1 MKNDA
6 NTVKSRIII
15 GLIFWILMI
24 VGLISLVSCGSA
36 RKKTEITDTSKITDT
51 IIHKKTIVSKDSLIT
66 IPGATLRVSV
76 PAAQLDNGQPV
87 ETKTDRGRV
96 ILQKNGGNIEAVCMI
111 DDLVKVIQLQ
121 NTVIENYQKIDS
133 EKTKTEKTET
143 VKVPFWTSLFSD
155 LGVALLPICVVQS
168 IIMVWIMRK
177 KTTT

>member
-1 MKNDA
+1 MKENA
-6 NTVKSRIII
+6 NCVKSRIII

-24 VGLISLVSCGSA
+24 VGLISLVSCGST

-51 IIHKKTIVSKDSLIT
+51 TLYKKTIVSKDSLIL

-96 ILQKNGGNIEAVCMI
+96 ILQKQGENIEAVCMI

-121 NTVIENYQKIDS
+121 NTIIENHQKIES
-133 EKTKTEKTET
+133 LKMKTESTSV
-143 VKVPFWTSLFSD
+143 VKDSFWNTFFASIGF
-155 LGVALLPICVVQS
+155 VLLPVTVLQS
-168 IIMVWIMRK
+168 IFLIWMIRK
-177 KTTT
+177 KITT

>member
-6 NTVKSRIII
+6 NIAKSKLII
-15 GLIFWILMI
+15 GFIFWILMI
-24 VGLISLVSCGSA
+24 AGLVGLISCGST

-51 IIHKKTIVSKDSLIT
+51 TLYKKTIVSKDSLIL
-66 IPGATLRVSV
+66 IPGTTLKVSV
-76 PAAQLDNGQPV
+76 PSVQLDNGQPV

-96 ILQKNGGNIEAVCMI
+96 ILQKNGENIEAVCMI

-121 NTVIENYQKIDS
+121 NTVIENYQKIAS
-133 EKTKTEKTET
+133 KQTKTEKTET

-155 LGVALLPICVVQS
+155 LGVTLLPICIVQS
-168 IIMVWIMRK
+168 IIMVWMIRK

>member
-6 NTVKSRIII
+6 NTVRSRLII
-15 GLIFWILMI
+15 GVCFWILVFAALFAMI
-24 VGLISLVSCGSA
+24 SCGTT
-36 RKKTEITDTSKITDT
+36 RKKTEITDLSKITDT
-51 IIHKKTIVSKDSLIT
+51 TVYKKTIVPKDSSIV
-66 IPGATLRVSV
+66 IPGAILKVSV
-76 PAAQLDNGQPV
+76 PTAQIDNGQPV
-87 ETKTDRGRV
+87 ETQTDRGRV
-96 ILQKNGGNIEAVCMI
+96 ILQKKGENIEATCMI

-121 NTVIENYQKIDS
+121 NTVIENYQKISS